1 MFIGLPFYYCST
13 FGWGPRS
20 VRIGICTAAV
30 VFSFHP
36 ELMSKDSLRDEKPG
50 PELSNVAW
58 FLSLVVMLLVVLRQ
72 KAQKEGTAGEYRRG
86 AKSPK
91 IHTLKQEGIA
101 WQAWVSDQAR
111 M

>member
-1 MFIGLPFYYCST
+1 
-13 FGWGPRS
+13 
-20 VRIGICTAAV
+20 
-30 VFSFHP
+30 
-36 ELMSKDSLRDEKPG
+36 MSKDSLREDKPG

-91 IHTLKQEGIA
+91 IHTLTQEGIA